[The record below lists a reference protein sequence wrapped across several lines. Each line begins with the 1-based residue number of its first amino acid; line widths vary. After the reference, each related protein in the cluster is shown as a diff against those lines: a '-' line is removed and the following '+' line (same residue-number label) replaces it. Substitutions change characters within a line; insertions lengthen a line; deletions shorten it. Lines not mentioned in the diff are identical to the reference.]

1 MISDK
6 VSLHSLF
13 SWEGYSEGLSPGRS
27 LEIGLETVKE
37 ISQGEKVECQH
48 VSRDKLSTTATDFS
62 DTIHY
67 YCSSR
72 LCNVIFVTHFFAQE
86 FQVDG
91 R

>member
-6 VSLHSLF
+6 VSLHSFF

-37 ISQGEKVECQH
+37 ISQGEKVVCQH
-48 VSRDKLSTTATDFS
+48 VSRDKLSMTATDIS
-62 DTIHY
+62 DTIHF

-72 LCNVIFVTHFFAQE
+72 LCSVIFVTRFFAQE